1 MSGANTA
8 AEPIVV
14 VGAGIV
20 GVCCALYLLRD
31 GHRVILLDRGDPGE
45 GTSFGNGSI
54 ITEEAVVPVQTPGVL
69 RKVPGM
75 LLDPLG
81 PLSIRWQYLPKLAPW
96 LLQFVRASSPE
107 RVEDISKALRALLI
121 GARAAYDPLVEMS
134 GIQDMIRRSG
144 WLSVYE
150 TAAGFEA
157 YRPMLDLQ
165 RRRGV
170 AFEVLPSEEIRQLE
184 PSLAPVFER
193 GVYYPDVSH
202 TVDNFRFVQELAST
216 FVSMGGSIQKGSVV
230 AFEQGA
236 GAVKAVRT
244 EAGLIDCTAVIVAA
258 GAWSK
263 ALTAMLGSRPP
274 LDTERGYHLTL
285 PHPGISPRIPIY
297 STERGFVCTP
307 LENGLRVAG
316 TVELGGLDAAPNW
329 QRAEKLYKNAS
340 RWFPGLDRR
349 EESRWMGFRPSMPD
363 SLPVI
368 SAAPRHDNAYF
379 AFGHGHCGLSLAA
392 RTGELISALVVGRE
406 PGIDM
411 NPYRV
416 DRF

>member
-1 MSGANTA
+1 MQPNDK
-8 AEPIVV
+8 EPVVV

-31 GHRVILLDRGDPGE
+31 GHSVVMVDRGAPGE

-54 ITEEAVVPVQTPGVL
+54 ITEEAVVPVQTPGVA

-75 LLDPLG
+75 LADPLG
-81 PLSIRWQYLPKLAPW
+81 PLAIRWSYLPRIAPW
-96 LLQFVRASSPE
+96 LVQFVRNSSPA
-107 RVEDISKALRALLI
+107 RVEEISIALGRLLE
-121 GARAAYDPLVEMS
+121 GSLNAYDPLLEAA
-134 GIQDMIRRSG
+134 GIRDMVKRSG
-144 WLSVYE
+144 WVSVYE
-150 TAAGFEA
+150 TEAGFKRYE
-157 YRPMLDLQ
+157 PLLELQ

-170 AFEVLPSEEIRQLE
+170 NFEILPAEELRQLE
-184 PSLAPVFER
+184 PGLALVFCR
-193 GVYYPDVSH
+193 GVFYPDVAH
-202 TVDNFRFVQELAST
+202 TVNNFRFVQELAAA
-216 FVSMGGSIQKGSVV
+216 FVRLGGEIRR
-230 AFEQGA
+230 
-236 GAVKAVRT
+236 GAVVGFDESEGAVRSVLT
-244 EAGLIDCTAVIVAA
+244 EDGPIACSGAIVAA

-263 ALTAMLGSRPP
+263 SLTAMLGSRPP

-285 PHPGISPRIPIY
+285 PHAGDKLRMPVY

-316 TVELGGLDAAPNW
+316 TVELGGLEAAPDW
-329 QRAEKLYKNAS
+329 RRAEVLYQNAS

-349 EESRWMGFRPSMPD
+349 DESRWMGYRPSMPD
-363 SLPVI
+363 SVPVI
-368 SAAPRHDNAYF
+368 GLSPRHRNAFF

-392 RTGELISALVVGRE
+392 RTGDLVSALVAGRD

-411 NPYRV
+411 SPYRA